1 MFVRKVYKKYHEK
14 LLAIVQKKC
23 KAHGIPL
30 SKKTTEAFEALPRHL
45 FVHQFRSWKDGYWH
59 KLNSE
64 NLSEH
69 LEELYEDQPLRIYKK
84 KLFHATISQP
94 TIVFEMLELLEI
106 KAGMNIFEL
115 GTGSGWN
122 AALMAY
128 LTGNKGK
135 ITTSE
140 LIPSLCFQAIDTYKK
155 LNINN
160 IDVILND
167 GTKAYQKNAP
177 YDRII
182 FTAADNELSK
192 VFFDQTKSQ
201 AIIIFVYKTNIHLDL
216 LIVLCKTNNYFYSKH
231 SFLCRFVSSLH
242 LNSKQ
247 NPGLNK
253 IKWPAKRP
261 LHQGTLNLSAYE
273 RINFLF
279 FLSIS
284 EKNFKTLTPLNRDM
298 KHTHTLTYEDS
309 ITFINEDYYET
320 YENLKSIKTLL
331 DALKRWREIN
341 KPQIINYSL
350 EVHPEN
356 SKLEV
361 LNNQWLIKKNKS
373 QFLWKLE
380 SQETAIRY

>member
-1 MFVRKVYKKYHEK
+1 MFVRKAYKKYHKK
-14 LLAIVQKKC
+14 LLTTIQKKC

-30 SKKTTEAFEALPRHL
+30 SKKTTEAFGAFPRHL
-45 FVHQFRSWKDGYWH
+45 FVQQFRSWKDDYWQEIC
-59 KLNSE
+59 SE
-64 NLSEH
+64 NLSKH
-69 LEELYEDQPLRIYKK
+69 LEEIYEDQPLRIYKK
-84 KLFHATISQP
+84 EPFHATISQP

-106 KAGMNIFEL
+106 KTGMNIFEL

-128 LTGNKGK
+128 LTGSKGK
-135 ITTSE
+135 VTTSE
-140 LIPSLCFQAIDTYKK
+140 LIPSLSFQAIDTYKK

-167 GTKAYQKNAP
+167 GTEAYQKNAP

-182 FTAADNELSK
+182 FTASDDELSK
-192 VFFDQTKSQ
+192 VFFDQTKSH
-201 AIIIFVYKTNIHLDL
+201 AIIIFVYKTNIHQDL
-216 LIVLCKTNNYFYSKH
+216 LIVLCKTDNYFYSKH
-231 SFLCRFVSSLH
+231 SFLCRFVSSVH

-247 NPGLNK
+247 NPDLNE
-253 IKWPAKRP
+253 INWPAKSP
-261 LHQGTLNLSAYE
+261 LYQGALKLSAYE
-273 RINFLF
+273 RTNFLF

-284 EKNFKTLTPLNRDM
+284 EDNFETITCSNRDI
-298 KHTHTLTYEDS
+298 KHTHTLTCEDS

-320 YENLKSIKTLL
+320 YENLKSKKVLL

-341 KPQIINYSL
+341 KPQIIDYSL
-350 EVHPEN
+350 EIHPEN
-356 SKLEV
+356 SKSKA

-380 SQETAIRY
+380 NQ